1 MISVTGT
8 IDMGNSLCKV
18 TAHIIFH
25 VKNGRCQMQEN
36 HLARIFQYIGG
47 IIRSLSG
54 CAFIVGG
61 RPDHIHILTTV
72 PASKSMADF
81 VRDIKS
87 NTTKWVKNIDPTYKG
102 FAWQEG
108 YGAFSVS
115 ESNKE
120 TVIRYIER
128 QKEHHEAHSMQD
140 EYCSFLKKHGVDM
153 NDIHWW
159 CVRNSSIL

>member
-1 MISVTGT
+1 
-8 IDMGNSLCKV
+8 MGNSLCKV

-87 NTTKWVKNIDPTYKG
+87 NTTKWVKDLDAQYKT

-108 YGAFSVS
+108 YAAFSVS
-115 ESNKE
+115 ESNKNK
-120 TVIRYIER
+120 VIAYIAN
-128 QKEHHEAHSMQD
+128 QAEHHKVHSAQEEFD
-140 EYCSFLKKHGVDM
+140 IFLRKHG
-153 NDIHWW
+153 ITIA
-159 CVRNSSIL
+159 RKQE

>member
-1 MISVTGT
+1 
-8 IDMGNSLCKV
+8 
-18 TAHIIFH
+18 
-25 VKNGRCQMQEN
+25 MQEN

-87 NTTKWVKNIDPTYKG
+87 NTTKWVKDLDAQYKT

-108 YGAFSVS
+108 YAAFSVS
-115 ESNKE
+115 ESNKNK
-120 TVIRYIER
+120 VIAYIAN
-128 QKEHHEAHSMQD
+128 QAEHHKVHSAQEEFD
-140 EYCSFLKKHGVDM
+140 IFLRKHG
-153 NDIHWW
+153 ITIA
-159 CVRNSSIL
+159 RKQE